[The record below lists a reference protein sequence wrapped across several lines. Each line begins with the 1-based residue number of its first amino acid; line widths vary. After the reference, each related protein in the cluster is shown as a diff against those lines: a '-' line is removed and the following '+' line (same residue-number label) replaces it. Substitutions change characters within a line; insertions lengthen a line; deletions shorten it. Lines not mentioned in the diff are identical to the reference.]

1 MGNLSI
7 QSMKVQFNE
16 GAAMTKLALSDENKN
31 RLYQLCGTNSAARQA
46 VTAVINAMEVT
57 RIQHYELGVAHVG
70 NLAGELFCLQG
81 LLGGFFAAL
90 LPKLSGCLPLN
101 MRLRARLGASPY

>member
-1 MGNLSI
+1 MGGPIYPL
-7 QSMKVQFNE
+7 
-16 GAAMTKLALSDENKN
+16 GG
-31 RLYQLCGTNSAARQA
+31 CQA
-46 VTAVINAMEVT
+46 DFSRNWQPQGDGLLDAFHHAVINAMEVT

-90 LPKLSGCLPLN
+90 LPKFSGCLPLN
-101 MRLRARLGASPY
+101 MWLRARLGASPY